1 MNGGKGGRKGGNK
14 VKEGRNGGGR
24 EEGGGRREKRKKG
37 EPAKAMTSPR
47 ENLITIFTSTRQNL
61 TILPLPTPLINTMYG
76 FQRTY
81 ERG

>member
-24 EEGGGRREKRKKG
+24 REEGGREKRKKG